1 MGIGE
6 GAEWY
11 VFLRIRLIGMV
22 YADIFEHVAMG
33 QTPTQG
39 EIHDMIAMVDEDN
52 SGEIGAFHLAA
63 ALGRITNG
71 DLS

>member
-1 MGIGE
+1 ME
-6 GAEWY
+6 CFPANLLNWNDA
-11 VFLRIRLIGMV
+11 V
-22 YADIFEHVAMG
+22 YADIFERVAMG